1 MKTKNYLVIILTCF
15 TIIAINY
22 ISDYMFM
29 TNNEILILIWT
40 FINTIIFPIWIANY
54 ITKSQNSRKPSN
66 VIINN
71 LIGIV
76 CYLLTYII
84 PSIEYFNFQTFTLNG
99 DGASNAILTGIMFI
113 GLLMILISFII
124 FHLKIKN
131 SR

>member
-29 TNNEILILIWT
+29 TNNEILILMWT